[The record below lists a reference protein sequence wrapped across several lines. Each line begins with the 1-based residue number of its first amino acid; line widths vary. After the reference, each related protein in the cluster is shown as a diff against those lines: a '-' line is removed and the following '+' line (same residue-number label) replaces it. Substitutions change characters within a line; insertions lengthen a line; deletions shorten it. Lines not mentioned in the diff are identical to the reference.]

1 MSFLEELAK
10 RGVIKEGQ
18 ISEIKSRASR
28 DYDGDVD
35 EVLIESG
42 VPEEKILELK
52 GEYLGIPVK
61 NINPAETSFDALKY
75 ISEDSATHYHFAPI
89 ELKDGVLEVGVMD
102 PENIQAMDA
111 LQFISTKIG
120 IPFKIFLISKSD
132 YEGIMETYKGIGSQ
146 VEEALKELSQEEMA
160 NVKSLSEENLS
171 KEIKN
176 IKPGEE
182 AKIVEDA
189 PVIKIVAVILRNAIE
204 GGASD
209 IHIEYTGEKVKVR
222 FRVDGNLRTSI
233 VLQSTIY
240 SGIVAR
246 VKILAKL
253 RLDEKRKPQDGSFSA
268 NIGGR
273 KIDFR
278 VSIMPAYYGEKVV
291 MRILDADKGVRPL
304 DQLGLSET
312 NLSLIREA
320 INKPYGLILIT
331 GPTGSGKSTTLY
343 SMMNELDK
351 EKSNIVSLEDP
362 VEYHMPDVNQ
372 SQIMPEIGYTFASGL
387 RSILRQD
394 PDIIMVG
401 EIRDKETAQLAIQAA
416 LTGHLVLSTLHTN
429 NAIGAIPR
437 LVDMG
442 VDPYLIA
449 PTLILSVA
457 QRLARM
463 TCATS
468 RKLVPMDPSIKL
480 QIEEQMKD
488 LPAEFKK
495 AIGGE
500 GKMGQMYDTVPSSE
514 CPSGTRGRIAVFEMF
529 KIDKEMQNV
538 ILKTPTNGAI
548 YKVARSHGMLMMR
561 EDAMLKS
568 IEGIIPFTE
577 VYNFS
582 NENE

>member
-1 MSFLEELAK
+1 MSFLEEL
-10 RGVIKEGQ
+10 VKEGGIEKNQ
-18 ISEIKSRASR
+18 IGEIKNRAQEK
-28 DYDGDVD
+28 YNGDI
-35 EVLIESG
+35 EEALIEFG
-42 VPEEKILELK
+42 VPEEKILEVK
-52 GEYLGIPVK
+52 GKYLQMPVK
-61 NINPAETSFDALKY
+61 KVNKEESTFSALQY
-75 ISEDSATHYHFAPI
+75 ISEDSATHYQFAPI
-89 ELKDGVLEVGVMD
+89 GLREGVLEVGVIN

-111 LQFISTKIG
+111 LQFISVKLG
-120 IPFKIFLISKSD
+120 IPFKIYLISKSD
-132 YEGIMETYKGIGSQ
+132 YEGIMEAYKGIGSQ
-146 VEEALKELSQEEMA
+146 IKDALGELDQDEI
-160 NVKSLSEENLS
+160 KSLNEENLS

-182 AKIVEDA
+182 TKIVEDA

-222 FRVDGNLRTSI
+222 FRVDGVLHTSI
-233 VLQSTIY
+233 VLPPNIY

-246 VKILAKL
+246 IKILAKL
-253 RLDEKRKPQDGSFSA
+253 RLDEKRKPQDNSFSA
-268 NIGGR
+268 TIDGR

-278 VSIMPAYYGEKVV
+278 VSTMPTYYGEKVV
-291 MRILDADKGVRPL
+291 MRILDSEKGVKPL
-304 DQLGLSET
+304 DQLGLSEI
-312 NLSLIREA
+312 NLNMIREA
-320 INKPYGLILIT
+320 IKRPYGLILIT

-343 SMMNELDK
+343 SMMNELNK
-351 EKSNIVSLEDP
+351 EESNIVSLEDP
-362 VEYHMPDVNQ
+362 VEYHMPDINQ
-372 SQIMPEIGYTFASGL
+372 SQMMSEIGYTFASAL

-416 LTGHLVLSTLHTN
+416 LTGHLVISTLHTN

-457 QRLARM
+457 QRLARL
-463 TCATS
+463 TCPSS
-468 RKLVPMDPSIKL
+468 RKLVPMDESIKM
-480 QIEEQMKD
+480 QIENQMKD

-495 AIGGE
+495 EIGV
-500 GKMGQMYDTVPSSE
+500 KGQMYDTVPSSE
-514 CPSGTRGRIAVFEMF
+514 CPSGTRGRIAIFEMF

-538 ILKTPTNGAI
+538 ILKSPTNGEI
-548 YKVARSHGMLMMR
+548 YKVARKKGMLMMK

-568 IEGIIPFTE
+568 LDGVIPFLE
-577 VYNFS
+577 VYNFN
-582 NENE
+582 NEND